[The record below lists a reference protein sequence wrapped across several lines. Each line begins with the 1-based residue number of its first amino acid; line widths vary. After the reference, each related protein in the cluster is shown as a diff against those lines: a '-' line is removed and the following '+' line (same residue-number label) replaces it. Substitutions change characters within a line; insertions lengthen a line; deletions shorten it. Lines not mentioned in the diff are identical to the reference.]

1 MQQTRDLIT
10 PNDGVVMAQPTR
22 HRGAHSRGTK
32 SVRTVIAA
40 NHAFFV
46 EGVRDVIQVKKLF
59 CERLS
64 DQEGSTMRR
73 GD

>member
-1 MQQTRDLIT
+1 MQQTRDLI
-10 PNDGVVMAQPTR
+10 PLNDSMVMPQPTR
-22 HRGAHSRGTK
+22 HRRAHPRGTEG
-32 SVRTVIAA
+32 VRAIIAA

-46 EGVRDVIQVKKLF
+46 EGVRDVIKVKKLF

-64 DQEGSTMRR
+64 DQKGNAMRR